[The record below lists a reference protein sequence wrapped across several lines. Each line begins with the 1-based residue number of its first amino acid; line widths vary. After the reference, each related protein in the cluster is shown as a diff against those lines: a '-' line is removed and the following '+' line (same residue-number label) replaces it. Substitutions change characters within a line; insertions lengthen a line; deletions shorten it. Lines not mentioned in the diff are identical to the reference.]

1 MASLFNSPARMK
13 PWLPLG
19 AFSTAKLAFC
29 LFWVVLTLVPA
40 AAQTTDPSDAAALNA
55 VFAAWRISAGTMGWN
70 VSGEICSG
78 TATDST
84 ISFDN
89 PLYNPFVKCDCNFNN
104 GSSCRIAQLKVY
116 AMDDVSGP
124 IPDALWNLTYL
135 SNLNIGQNY
144 LTGSLS
150 PSIGNL
156 TRMQYLSLGINALS
170 GQLPKEL
177 GLLTDLRSLAFGT
190 NNFSGP
196 LPSELGNLVKMDQIY
211 FDSAGV
217 SGQIPETFRSLQ
229 SLITVWASDNDLNGT
244 IPEFI
249 GNWTAL
255 TTLRLQGNNFQGSIP
270 SSFSNLTA
278 MQDLRISDIANGR
291 SSLAFIRNMKSLN
304 SLVLRNNNISDTI
317 PSNIGDFQRLSLLDL
332 SFNNISSQIPAPLF
346 NLSSLSHL
354 FLGNNRLTGSLP
366 ALKTSSLVNID
377 LSYNY
382 LSGSFP
388 SWVSNSIQLNLV
400 SNNFTIGGSNSSA
413 LPAGLECLQR
423 NFPCN
428 RGTGI
433 YSDFAIK
440 CGGSQIR
447 SSSNVVFESDREALG
462 PATHFMT
469 ASKRWAVSNVGRFA
483 DNNNASY
490 IAFLSSQ
497 FTNTLDSELFQTA
510 RISPGS
516 LRYYGL
522 GLENGNYTISL
533 QFAETVMVETTRS
546 WKSLGRRRFDVYIQ
560 GIQVL
565 KNFDILKEA
574 GGVATSAV
582 KRDFRALV
590 TENFI
595 DIHLFWAGK
604 GTCCVPNQGTFG
616 PLISAISATP
626 NFVPTV
632 ANKVPSSK
640 SNNTGMIVGIV
651 VGVAVVLIFFVL
663 AVFCFIK
670 RRYSGETDDEEL
682 ELLGANARPN
692 TFTYSELRTA
702 TEDFSPAN
710 KLGEGG
716 FGPVYKGILNDGRVI
731 AVKQLSAGSH
741 QGKTQFYTE
750 IATISAVQHR
760 NLVKLYGCCVD
771 GTRRM
776 LVYEYLEKNSLDQA
790 LFGGTS
796 LELNW
801 ENRFNICMGIAR
813 GLTYLHEESQI
824 RIVHRDVKASNILL
838 DAQLNPKISD
848 FGLAKL
854 YDDKM
859 THISTN
865 IAGTIGYLAPEYAMR
880 GHLTEKADIF
890 GFGVVALEI
899 VSGRPNTATYLEEDK
914 VYLMEWAWQMHES
927 SRDLDLVDP
936 RLSSDFNAEEVKRVI
951 GIALLCTQTS
961 PSMRPSMSRVV
972 AMLSGDTE
980 VPPVLS
986 KPMYL
991 TDWNFTDSSTLM
1003 SGISTNEKQ
1012 SKTSNYSE
1020 DISTDTPAAYPS
1032 QKDDFLGEG
1041 R

>member
-1 MASLFNSPARMK
+1 MK
-13 PWLPLG
+13 PWLLLG
-19 AFSTAKLAFC
+19 AFSTSTLAFC
-29 LFWVVLTLVPA
+29 LFCVVLTLVPT

-55 VFAAWRISAGTMGWN
+55 VFAAWRISGWTKGWN

-84 ISFDN
+84 SFDN
-89 PLYNPFVKCDCNFNN
+89 QLYNPFVKCDCNFNN
-104 GSSCRIAQLKVY
+104 GSTCRIAQLKVF
-116 AMDDVSGP
+116 ALDVFGP

-135 SNLNIGQNY
+135 SNLVIGQNY

-150 PSIGNL
+150 PSIGQL
-156 TRMQYLSLGINALS
+156 TRLQYLTLGINALS

-177 GLLTDLRSLAFGT
+177 GLLTELKSLAFNI

-196 LPSELGNLVKMDQIY
+196 LPSELGNLVNMYQIY

-217 SGQIPETFRSLQ
+217 SGPIPETFRNLQ
-229 SLITVWASDNDLNGT
+229 NLVTVWASDNDLNGT
-244 IPEFI
+244 IPDFI
-249 GNWTAL
+249 GTWTAL

-304 SLVLRNNNISDTI
+304 TLVLRNNNISDTI
-317 PSNIGDFQRLSLLDL
+317 PSNIGDFQNLFLLDL
-332 SFNNISSQIPAPLF
+332 SFNNISSQIPASLF
-346 NLSSLSHL
+346 NLGLLSHL

-366 ALKTSSLVNID
+366 TLKASSLVNID

-388 SWVSNSIQLNLV
+388 PWVSSSIQLNLV
-400 SNNFTIGGSNSSA
+400 SNNFTIGGSNSSS

-440 CGGSQIR
+440 CGGSEIR
-447 SSSNVVFESDREALG
+447 SSSNVVFESDRKALG
-462 PATHFMT
+462 PATNFMT
-469 ASKRWAVSNVGRFA
+469 ASERWAVSNVGRF
-483 DNNNASY
+483 DEDENDNASY
-490 IAFLSSQ
+490 IAFSSSQ

-522 GLENGNYTISL
+522 GLENGDYTISL
-533 QFAETVMVETTRS
+533 QFAETVINETTRS
-546 WKSLGRRRFDVYIQ
+546 WKSLGKRIFDVYIQ
-560 GIQVL
+560 GNQVL

-590 TENFI
+590 TENYI

-604 GTCCVPNQGTFG
+604 GTCRVPYVGAYG

-632 ANKVPSSK
+632 ANKVPSSN
-640 SNNTGMIVGIV
+640 SNKTGMIVGVV

-670 RRYSGETDDEEL
+670 RRNWGESDDGEL
-682 ELLGANARPN
+682 EHLGANATPN

-716 FGPVYKGILNDGRVI
+716 FGPVYKGTLNDGRVI

-771 GTRRM
+771 GIRRM

-790 LFGGTS
+790 LFGGQS

-801 ENRFNICMGIAR
+801 ENRFNICIGIAR

-936 RLSSDFNAEEVKRVI
+936 RLSSDFKAEEVKRVI

-972 AMLSGDTE
+972 SMLSGYIE
-980 VPPVLS
+980 VPPFLS

-1003 SGISTNEKQ
+1003 SVISTNEK
-1012 SKTSNYSE
+1012 
-1020 DISTDTPAAYPS
+1020 
-1032 QKDDFLGEG
+1032 
-1041 R
+1041 

>member
-1 MASLFNSPARMK
+1 MAMASLINSPARMK

-19 AFSTAKLAFC
+19 TFSTSTLAFC
-29 LFWVVLTLVPA
+29 LFCVVLTLVPT

-55 VFAAWRISAGTMGWN
+55 VFAAWGISAATEGWN

-78 TATDST
+78 TATDSK
-84 ISFDN
+84 IIFAEDDNGYN
-89 PLYNPFVKCDCNFNN
+89 PLVKCDCNFND
-104 GSSCRIAQLKVY
+104 GSTCRIDKLKVI
-116 AMDDVSGP
+116 VLKVTGP
-124 IPDALWNLTYL
+124 IPDALWTLTYL
-135 SNLNIGQNY
+135 THLNLGLNY

-150 PSIGNL
+150 PSIGQL
-156 TRMQYLSLGINALS
+156 TRMQYLNLGINALS

-177 GLLTDLRSLAFGT
+177 GLLTELKSLDFSI

-196 LPSELGNLVKMDQIY
+196 LPSELGNLVKMHQI
-211 FDSAGV
+211 FFNSAGV
-217 SGQIPETFRSLQ
+217 SGPIPETFRNLQ
-229 SLITVWASDNDLNGT
+229 NLVTVWASDNDINGT

-255 TTLRLQGNNFQGSIP
+255 TTLKLQGNNFQGSIP
-270 SSFSNLTA
+270 LSFSNLTA
-278 MQDLRISDIANGR
+278 MEDLRISDIANGR
-291 SSLAFIRNMKSLN
+291 SSLAFIRNMKSLK
-304 SLVLRNNNISDTI
+304 SLELRNNNISDTI
-317 PSNIGDFQRLSLLDL
+317 PSNIDYFQNLSLLDL
-332 SFNNISSQIPAPLF
+332 SFNNISSQIPASLF
-346 NLSSLSHL
+346 NSISLSHL

-366 ALKTSSLVNID
+366 ALKASSLVNID

-388 SWVSNSIQLNLV
+388 PWVSSSIQLNLV
-400 SNNFTIGGSNSSA
+400 SNNFTIGGSNSST

-428 RGTGI
+428 RGTGV

-440 CGGSQIR
+440 CGGSEIR
-447 SSSNVVFESDREALG
+447 SSSNEVFESDLEALG

-469 ASKRWAVSNVGRFA
+469 ASKRWAVSNVGWFDKN
-483 DNNNASY
+483 DNTNQSY
-490 IAFLSSQ
+490 IASSSSQ

-533 QFAETVMVETTRS
+533 QFAETVINETTRS
-546 WKSLGRRRFDVYIQ
+546 WKSLGRRIFDVYIQ

-574 GGVATSAV
+574 GGVPTRAV

-590 TENFI
+590 TENYI

-604 GTCCVPNQGTFG
+604 GTCRVPYVGAYG

-632 ANKVPSSK
+632 ANKVPTVANKVPSSN
-640 SNNTGMIVGIV
+640 SNKTGMIVGVV

-670 RRYSGETDDEEL
+670 RRNSGESDDGEL
-682 ELLGANARPN
+682 EHLGANARPN
-692 TFTYSELRTA
+692 NFTYSELRTA

-716 FGPVYKGILNDGRVI
+716 FGPVYKGTLNDGRVV

-790 LFGGTS
+790 LFGGKS

-838 DAQLNPKISD
+838 DEQLNPKIAD

-936 RLSSDFNAEEVKRVI
+936 RLSSDFKAEEVKRVI

-972 AMLSGDTE
+972 SMLSGYIE
-980 VPPVLS
+980 VPPFLS

-1003 SGISTNEKQ
+1003 SVISTNEK
-1012 SKTSNYSE
+1012 
-1020 DISTDTPAAYPS
+1020 
-1032 QKDDFLGEG
+1032 
-1041 R
+1041 